1 MTLKRVSPLLER
13 DSKTINLN
21 LAPHPWK
28 ILKCT
33 ETGIV
38 FLENPPG
45 YEALKED
52 YAWEKTYKYEVNK
65 RRTDEPIRYKI
76 SSFLKDFRLKVL
88 KRNKIKEIAKK
99 EILKIKEN
107 NSIELLDVGCA
118 NGEALEKI
126 ISELPPTYHSKCVP
140 NGIEIS
146 AALAKIAREK
156 AKRGKWIFNN
166 AVDGMLEFDNNY
178 FDIVILS
185 SFLEHEIEPVQLLK
199 NTLVKLKPHG
209 SVIIKVP
216 NFACWNRHIRK
227 EKWCGFRHPDH
238 VNYFTPDTLK
248 ETALRS
254 GFLKVSMKLLDKQ
267 PLSDSMYA
275 VLKKS

>member
-1 MTLKRVSPLLER
+1 MKNTRKL
-13 DSKTINLN
+13 NLN
-21 LAPHPWK
+21 LAQIHGK
-28 ILKCT
+28 FLNVVKL
-33 ETGIV
+33 V
-38 FLENPPG
+38 LFLENPLG

-52 YAWEKTYKYEVNK
+52 FAWEKTYESEVNK
-65 RRTDEPIRYKI
+65 RRADEPIRYKI

-99 EILKIKEN
+99 EILKIKES

-118 NGEALEKI
+118 DGGALEKI
-126 ISELPPTYHSKCVP
+126 ISELPQTYHSKCIP

-156 AKRGKWIFNN
+156 AKRGKWIHNN
-166 AVDGMLEFDNNY
+166 AVDGMLEFDNDY

-199 NTLVKLKPHG
+199 NTLIKLKSHG

-216 NFACWNRHIRK
+216 NFASWNRHIRK

-254 GFLKVSMKLLDKQ
+254 GFSKFSMKLLDKQ

>member
-13 DSKTINLN
+13 NSETINLN

-28 ILKCT
+28 ILKCA

-52 YAWEKTYKYEVNK
+52 FAWEKTYESEVNK
-65 RRTDEPIRYKI
+65 RRADEPIRYKI

-99 EILKIKEN
+99 EILKIKEST
-107 NSIELLDVGCA
+107 SIDLLDVGCA
-118 NGEALEKI
+118 DGGALEKI
-126 ISELPPTYHSKCVP
+126 ISELPQTYHSKCIP

-156 AKRGKWIFNN
+156 AKRGKWIHNN
-166 AVDGMLEFDNNY
+166 AVDGMLEFDNDY

-199 NTLVKLKPHG
+199 NTLIKLKSHG

-216 NFACWNRHIRK
+216 NFASWNRHIRK

-238 VNYFTPDTLK
+238 VNYFTPATLK

-254 GFLKVSMKLLDKQ
+254 GFSKFSMKLLDKQ